1 MICSS
6 EMASFIAYLQ
16 SEKRVSLHTVE
27 AYRSDLEQFEA
38 YLSQHLQ
45 LNSILQADTACVK
58 TWIASLVEEGI
69 STRSIRRKISSL
81 KAFFKYQKRLG
92 RLSVNP
98 MEQVHI
104 PKISKR
110 LPEYVALDEMNKL
123 FSSDLFENTAEGW
136 RDRAVLE
143 LFYAT
148 GMRLSELLNLRKND
162 IDFYEQSVK
171 VLGKRNKERI
181 IPLTPTALEVLR
193 THLNYLT
200 ENSVIKMENP
210 YIFVTV
216 QGKKIY
222 PKAIERIVQKYL
234 QMVTTIHK
242 KSPHTIRH
250 TIATHLLNNGADIN
264 AVKEILGHANL
275 AATQIYTHNSI
286 EKLKNIYQQAH
297 PRA

>member
-1 MICSS
+1 
-6 EMASFIAYLQ
+6 
-16 SEKRVSLHTVE
+16 
-27 AYRSDLEQFEA
+27 
-38 YLSQHLQ
+38 
-45 LNSILQADTACVK
+45 
-58 TWIASLVEEGI
+58 
-69 STRSIRRKISSL
+69 
-81 KAFFKYQKRLG
+81 
-92 RLSVNP
+92 
-98 MEQVHI
+98 
-104 PKISKR
+104 
-110 LPEYVALDEMNKL
+110 
-123 FSSDLFENTAEGW
+123 
-136 RDRAVLE
+136 LE

-148 GMRLSELLNLRKND
+148 GMRLSELLNLRIND

-193 THLNYLT
+193 IHLNYLT
-200 ENSVIKMENP
+200 ENSVIKMKNP
-210 YIFVTV
+210 YIFVTTK
-216 QGKKIY
+216 GEKIY

-275 AATQIYTHNSI
+275 AATQIYTHSSI